1 MNNSLAVAVIACAA
15 LLAACGNKNDPT
27 ESNLGAAISAGME
40 GDKGALCLRGAREAY
55 AFPVTVAD
63 RDLGDP
69 TAAGLRQQ
77 LGALEKHGLIG
88 RLPAGKPDA
97 REAATVFSLTDEGRK
112 SAMVITRRTADANP
126 QDAAQA
132 WKLCFGKARLDKVDA
147 WTQPDP
153 ATHRSQV
160 TYTYRVDELASW
172 AKESDV
178 RRAFPEIDA
187 ATREAGE
194 TKLHVVLEQRP
205 DGWVRVN

>member
-1 MNNSLAVAVIACAA
+1 M
-15 LLAACGNKNDPT
+15 
-27 ESNLGAAISAGME
+27 
-40 GDKGALCLRGAREAY
+40 
-55 AFPVTVAD
+55 
-63 RDLGDP
+63 
-69 TAAGLRQQ
+69 
-77 LGALEKHGLIG
+77 
-88 RLPAGKPDA
+88 
-97 REAATVFSLTDEGRK
+97 
-112 SAMVITRRTADANP
+112 
-126 QDAAQA
+126 
-132 WKLCFGKARLDKVDA
+132 DA